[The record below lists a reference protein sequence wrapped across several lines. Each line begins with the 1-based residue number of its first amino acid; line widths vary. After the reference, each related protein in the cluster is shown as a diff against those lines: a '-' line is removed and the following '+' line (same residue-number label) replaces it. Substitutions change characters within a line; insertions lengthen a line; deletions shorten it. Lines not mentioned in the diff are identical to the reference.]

1 LQRVLKTNELVSPRS
16 APKIQT
22 PAPIPHDIQAAS
34 QMKDH
39 TTTKQFSKKDNAE
52 PCGSTPEKRESAS
65 DQTKNVALN
74 LYLDLRFP

>member
-1 LQRVLKTNELVSPRS
+1 
-16 APKIQT
+16 
-22 PAPIPHDIQAAS
+22 
-34 QMKDH
+34 MKDH